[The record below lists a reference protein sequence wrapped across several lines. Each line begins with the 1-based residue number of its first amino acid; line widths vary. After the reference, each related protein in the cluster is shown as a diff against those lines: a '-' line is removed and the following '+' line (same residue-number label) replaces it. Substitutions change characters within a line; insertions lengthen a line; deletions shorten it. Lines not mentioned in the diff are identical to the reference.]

1 MLVEAR
7 DLGVLQCH
15 LSGGEPL
22 LRRDLVEIVAAAH
35 DLGLYTNLVTSAL
48 GLSRPKAEQLRAAGL
63 DHVQVSIQADEPA
76 VSDRIAGTPSFRRK
90 IEAMGVVKELGWPLT
105 VNVVL
110 HRQNIDRVAAVLELA
125 EEVGADRVELAN
137 TQYYGWAWRNRD
149 ALLPSRAQ
157 LEAAEV
163 VVRAARERLRDR
175 MDVIYVIPDYYSRYP
190 KPCMGGWASRQLTVT
205 PNGDV
210 LPCPAAQS
218 LPLPRASVR
227 DDPLDRIWAESP
239 VMTAFRGTDWM
250 PDPCRSCDRRELDFG
265 GCRCQAFQ
273 LTGDAARTDPVCHL
287 SPDHDLVARGGRGR
301 ERGLAE
307 RRSPADPAP
316 APARPQPPNTNGSAT
331 AAMIRVTPLSRSG
344 RIRTRRAAAR
354 PTRSPTSDIT
364 AVMTPKTAA
373 ENTGENPSI
382 PRLAPANRLSRL
394 SVNGMPNSA
403 HGWSSSSGSGLRRAE
418 MTRYRPYTPRATA
431 PTISATSPTAS
442 PISRPIINPI
452 SGMIPSHSPKVS
464 ATCTARFRPNGTVP
478 RAIDTRKLSRLST
491 KPRMSTSQIMAIPP
505 VDDDRRRQERLCLG

>member
-1 MLVEAR
+1 MESPFGLLAELTYRCPLACAYCSNPLNMADYTDELTTPEWRRVLGEAA

-22 LRRDLVEIVAAAH
+22 LRRDLVEIVAAANG
-35 DLGLYTNLVTSAL
+35 LGLYTNLVTSAL

-63 DHVQVSIQADEPA
+63 DHVQVSIQADEQA

-90 IEAMGVVKELGWPLT
+90 IEAMALVKELGWPLT

-110 HRQNIDRVAAVLELA
+110 HRQNIDRIADVLGLA

-190 KPCMGGWASRQLTVT
+190 KPCMGGWAARQLTVT

-218 LPLPRASVR
+218 LPLPRANVR
-227 DDPLDRIWAESP
+227 DAALAWIWADSP

-250 PDPCRSCDRRELDFG
+250 PDPCR
-265 GCRCQAFQ
+265 Q
-273 LTGDAARTDPVCHL
+273 L
-287 SPDHDLVARGGRGR
+287 
-301 ERGLAE
+301 
-307 RRSPADPAP
+307 
-316 APARPQPPNTNGSAT
+316 RPP
-331 AAMIRVTPLSRSG
+331 
-344 RIRTRRAAAR
+344 RA
-354 PTRSPTSDIT
+354 
-364 AVMTPKTAA
+364 
-373 ENTGENPSI
+373 
-382 PRLAPANRLSRL
+382 
-394 SVNGMPNSA
+394 
-403 HGWSSSSGSGLRRAE
+403 GLRRVPLPGVPAH
-418 MTRYRPYTPRATA
+418 RRRHAHRPGLP
-431 PTISATSPTAS
+431 P
-442 PISRPIINPI
+442 
-452 SGMIPSHSPKVS
+452 
-464 ATCTARFRPNGTVP
+464 VP
-478 RAIDTRKLSRLST
+478 R
-491 KPRMSTSQIMAIPP
+491 PRPRG
-505 VDDDRRRQERLCLG
+505 RRGAGGER

>member
-1 MLVEAR
+1 MDSPFGLLAELTYRCPLACGYCSNPVNLADYSDELATDEWRRVLVEAR

-22 LRRDLVEIVAAAH
+22 LRRDLVEIVAAANE
-35 DLGLYTNLVTSAL
+35 LGLYTNLVTSAL
-48 GLSRPKAEQLRAAGL
+48 GLSRPRAEQLRAAGL
-63 DHVQVSIQADEPA
+63 DHVQISIQADEPA
-76 VSDRIAGTPSFRRK
+76 GSDRIAGTPSFERK
-90 IEAMGVVKELGWPLT
+90 IEAMGLVKELGWPLT
-105 VNVVL
+105 MNVVL
-110 HRQNIDRVAAVLELA
+110 HRQNIDRVADVLGLA

-227 DDPLDRIWAESP
+227 EHSLAWIWEESP
-239 VMTAFRGTDWM
+239 LFQRFRGTDWM
-250 PDPCRSCDRRELDFG
+250 PFPCRSCDRREVDFG

-287 SPDHDLVARGGRGR
+287 SPDHGIVA
-301 ERGLAE
+301 EAVQAANE
-307 RRSPADPAP
+307 AP
-316 APARPQPPNTNGSAT
+316 EPRDAV
-331 AAMIRVTPLSRSG
+331 MTP
-344 RIRTRRAAAR
+344 RTRRAAR
-354 PTRSPTSDIT
+354 RS
-364 AVMTPKTAA
+364 
-373 ENTGENPSI
+373 
-382 PRLAPANRLSRL
+382 R
-394 SVNGMPNSA
+394 
-403 HGWSSSSGSGLRRAE
+403 
-418 MTRYRPYTPRATA
+418 
-431 PTISATSPTAS
+431 
-442 PISRPIINPI
+442 
-452 SGMIPSHSPKVS
+452 
-464 ATCTARFRPNGTVP
+464 
-478 RAIDTRKLSRLST
+478 
-491 KPRMSTSQIMAIPP
+491 
-505 VDDDRRRQERLCLG
+505 